1 MLRKTP
7 FLKNIGIPQHHTVH
21 VFHPIIN
28 TKHNSQY
35 CSHRNQQRS
44 HSNQATRSHRK
55 RQKGYSMRGYR
66 SHRVEITGYK
76 AHCTKAKGNRKI
88 QVNWAFEAAR
98 AASRERITSEKG
110 ILLRINR
117 TIQSEGAF
125 GVLKEDRHFRRLRRK
140 GLQGDSRKSC
150 CTRLHSI

>member
-1 MLRKTP
+1 
-7 FLKNIGIPQHHTVH
+7 
-21 VFHPIIN
+21 
-28 TKHNSQY
+28 
-35 CSHRNQQRS
+35 
-44 HSNQATRSHRK
+44 
-55 RQKGYSMRGYR
+55 MRGYR

-125 GVLKEDRHFRRLRRK
+125 GVLKEDRHFRLLRRK
-140 GLQGDSRKSC
+140 GLQGVFSEILLYAIAFDIEKLHAKERSGRLKTMLFYPDSA
-150 CTRLHSI
+150 